1 MKYINTTFMASPE
14 LKKAYEKLYG
24 FETGPQM
31 YICVKAKGRK
41 DAERICAENGLN
53 VKFLPE
59 YSSESGN
66 EDTIAKCN
74 SSKSGIVIDR
84 LCGTKETEYTLEQIR
99 EVQK

>member
-41 DAERICAENGLN
+41 DA
-53 VKFLPE
+53 
-59 YSSESGN
+59 
-66 EDTIAKCN
+66 
-74 SSKSGIVIDR
+74 
-84 LCGTKETEYTLEQIR
+84 
-99 EVQK
+99 